1 MSSSQFSNN
10 QNMRIHYTNS
20 QKKPVGKKT
29 DSALT
34 FKNHINV
41 LCNTAS
47 QKLEFL
53 PRVMH
58 YVDVEKM

>member
-29 DSALT
+29 DSALK